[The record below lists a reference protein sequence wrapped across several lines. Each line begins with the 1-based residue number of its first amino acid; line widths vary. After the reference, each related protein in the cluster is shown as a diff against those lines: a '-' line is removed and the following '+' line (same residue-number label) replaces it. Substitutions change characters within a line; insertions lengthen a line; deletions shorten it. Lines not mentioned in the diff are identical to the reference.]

1 MSVTRTLG
9 NAYAMSGRLR
19 EGLDLL
25 RRALAM
31 LEANGYRR
39 QYATCFL
46 EQLGRALLV
55 KGEID
60 EAHAFAL
67 RALTQARARGERG
80 WEAYSLWLLGD
91 VAARR
96 EYASVEVAER
106 HYREAITLA
115 TALAMQPPI
124 ARVHREL
131 GTLYDSV
138 AGKSESA
145 RTHLA
150 TAHAMAHELG
160 LQDLTASD

>member
-1 MSVTRTLG
+1 
-9 NAYAMSGRLR
+9 
-19 EGLDLL
+19 
-25 RRALAM
+25 
-31 LEANGYRR
+31 
-39 QYATCFL
+39 CFL
-46 EQLGRALLV
+46 EQLGRAFLV
-55 KGEID
+55 TGEID
-60 EAHAFAL
+60 EAHALAL

-80 WEAYSLWLLGD
+80 WEAYSLLLGD

-96 EYASVEVAER
+96 EYANVELAER

-115 TALAMQPPI
+115 TALAIRPLI
-124 ARVHREL
+124 ARVHRGL
-131 GTLYDSV
+131 GTLYDRA

>member
-1 MSVTRTLG
+1 
-9 NAYAMSGRLR
+9 
-19 EGLDLL
+19 
-25 RRALAM
+25 M

-55 KGEID
+55 KGDID
-60 EAHAFAL
+60 EAHALGL

-80 WEAYSLWLLGD
+80 WEAYSLWLIGD

-96 EYASVEVAER
+96 EDANVEVAER

-115 TALAMQPPI
+115 TALAMRPLI
-124 ARVHREL
+124 ARVHRGL
-131 GTLYDSV
+131 GTLYDRA
-138 AGKSESA
+138 AGNSESA

-150 TAHAMAHELG
+150 VAHSMAHELG